1 MAPTR
6 TVPVV
11 GASAQVRR
19 LGHTDPVVIVA
30 VRGTEVI
37 VTTDDGDTLTF
48 VLHRGKGHFY
58 LAGAEGSTGPRLVL
72 GAPAAGD

>member
-1 MAPTR
+1 MPPSR
-6 TVPVV
+6 HLPVV

-19 LGHTDPVVIVA
+19 LGHTEEVVIVA

-37 VTTDDGDTLTF
+37 VTTPDGDTLTF

-58 LAGAEGSTGPRLVL
+58 LAGHDSTGPRLVL
-72 GAPAAGD
+72 GG